1 MRTTLA
7 PPWRIRLLIVLALT
21 GWGTLSPVT
30 PEAAPDEQSRLW
42 TFDTDAPGT
51 LPGGFV
57 VGTLFDGRPAGEW
70 KVVQASNA
78 PSPPHVLGQLMG
90 KGAEHAYKVLLLNG
104 TTSSDLDL
112 EVSLLPVDGK
122 ADMGGG
128 LIWRAADDR
137 NYYLTRANPLEQNIR
152 IYRVVKGVRQMLKN
166 FDQIIDVRR
175 WHTLRVMMRGCWAQ
189 VFFDEKQVFDLCDE
203 TFKEGLVGLWTKSDA
218 VTYFDNLRLQRP

>member
-7 PPWRIRLLIVLALT
+7 HPWRIRLLIVLALT

-90 KGAEHAYKVLLLNG
+90 KGAEHAYKVLLFKG
-104 TTSSDLDL
+104 TVGADVDVQ
-112 EVSLLPVDGK
+112 VSFLPIEGK

-128 LIWRAADDR
+128 LIWRAADGPMSSR
-137 NYYLTRANPLEQNIR
+137 KPKESEGVPSSAMATVCVAAAASARTRPAP
-152 IYRVVKGVRQMLKN
+152 
-166 FDQIIDVRR
+166 
-175 WHTLRVMMRGCWAQ
+175 
-189 VFFDEKQVFDLCDE
+189 
-203 TFKEGLVGLWTKSDA
+203 
-218 VTYFDNLRLQRP
+218 

>member
-7 PPWRIRLLIVLALT
+7 HPWRIRLLIVLALT

-90 KGAEHAYKVLLLNG
+90 KGAEHAYKVLLFKG
-104 TTSSDLDL
+104 T
-112 EVSLLPVDGK
+112 VG
-122 ADMGGG
+122 ADVERRCLSFRLRDKPAWGGG
-128 LIWRAADDR
+128 R
-137 NYYLTRANPLEQNIR
+137 
-152 IYRVVKGVRQMLKN
+152 
-166 FDQIIDVRR
+166 
-175 WHTLRVMMRGCWAQ
+175 
-189 VFFDEKQVFDLCDE
+189 
-203 TFKEGLVGLWTKSDA
+203 SS
-218 VTYFDNLRLQRP
+218 